1 MAARHFVN
9 ETREDVGFFV
19 FGGDPSDGSNKVRS
33 TCIEGEMVFE
43 ANGPHLP
50 D

>member
-9 ETREDVGFFV
+9 ETREDVEFFV
-19 FGGDPSDGSNKVRS
+19 FGCDPSDGSNKVRS
-33 TCIEGEMVFE
+33 TCIEGEMVFG
-43 ANGPHLP
+43 AGGPHPP